1 MKKVM
6 IVMIITLL
14 LGVMGLQGQDR
25 SSEQKIQA
33 ARIALITER
42 LGLTPEQ
49 AERFWPLYNE
59 FAQKRKELR
68 QEYNTEKARLN
79 MATATE
85 EEKKALLDLG
95 LRLKERSV
103 QMERDYSDRMLNV
116 ITAQQIMSL
125 RKAED
130 DFRKMIL
137 DQIQRRRMQRQ
148 ERREQMRDRTNER
161 QQRKRNN

>member
-85 EEKKALLDLG
+85 EEKKGLLDLG

-125 RKAED
+125 RKAEN